1 MRTRVLGKSVG
12 GSRGFSA
19 LEILI
24 VLYLVG
30 LLVVFTGPVAAKWT
44 RRAEGVAAF
53 SAARQVLAVARL
65 EAVKRSANV
74 DVRISLSSDNRIR
87 LQTVQESPAVAL
99 GDVSLSPR
107 IHLWKYGGS
116 QDDAAD
122 AIRFDGSQVVF
133 LPTGGVAPP
142 EDPSTAPARGIYFA
156 DWEGKNYF
164 RVTVESDLS
173 GKARVDKYVGSG
185 YVESGWQWQ

>member
-1 MRTRVLGKSVG
+1 MRSRSVCS
-12 GSRGFSA
+12 SRGFSVI
-19 LEILI
+19 EILI

-30 LLVVFTGPVAAKWT
+30 LLVVFAGPIAAKWT

-53 SAARQVLAVARL
+53 STARQVLAVARL

-74 DVRISLSSDNRIR
+74 DVRISLSDDRIR
-87 LQTVQESPAVAL
+87 LQTIQESPPSTL

-107 IHLWKYGGS
+107 VHFWKYGGS
-116 QDDAAD
+116 RDDAAD
-122 AIRFDGSQVVF
+122 AIRFDRNQIVF
-133 LPTGGVAPP
+133 LPTGSVEPP
-142 EDPSTAPARGIYFA
+142 EDPSTEPARGIYFA

-173 GKARVDKYVGSG
+173 GKARVDKYVGAG

>member
-1 MRTRVLGKSVG
+1 MRNRVLGRGVLA
-12 GSRGFSA
+12 SRGFSVA
-19 LEILI
+19 EILV

-53 SAARQVLAVARL
+53 STARQVLAVARL
-65 EAVKRSANV
+65 EAVKRSANI
-74 DVRISLSSDNRIR
+74 DVRISLSSDDQIR
-87 LQTVQESPAVAL
+87 LQTVQESSAAIL

-107 IHLWKYGGS
+107 VHLWKYGGS
-116 QDDAAD
+116 RDDAAD
-122 AIRFDGSQVVF
+122 AIHFDGNQIVF
-133 LPTGGVAPP
+133 LPTGGVEPP
-142 EDPSTAPARGIYFA
+142 DDPSTAPARGIYLA

-173 GKARVDKYVGSG
+173 GKARVDKYVGSD
-185 YVESGWQWQ
+185 YVESGWKWN